1 MRKPAVWTA
10 SWRKQTIATLLILC
24 VCSVP
29 FTAQADMV
37 YSPYQPVEMCEFV
50 DDLTFNGT
58 LANQSVQWQ
67 SSLGPRTIGSEA
79 AAIFRS
85 SVEENLTEWNQENLP
100 QWNVSMH
107 EYTVQNLTFTNIQ
120 ASLRPANYSETTP
133 RIVLVAHYDSRDAAE
148 RDPDLNRTG
157 EPIIGAN
164 DGASGAAALLELAR
178 IIPPM
183 QLEYEVELLW
193 TDAEDKNHTPHTF
206 FGADAWGAD
215 QTQVDINRTDAYIVL
230 DMIGDADLQLTHI
243 WPGNGSLWSTITPLA
258 QSLGMV
264 ENHPDCK
271 GTPGVKILD
280 MNTSFGVSDDH
291 LAALA
296 IGIPAI
302 DLIDIRFGPNAT
314 AFGGYWHTHEDT
326 PDKVSA
332 ESLQTVGRLVE
343 LGLKSNA
350 WIWNSSIRQSAE
362 ETQEPEAEPETE
374 DELNEVNEVKD
385 DKLESKSY
393 PFLAFIGGSSVA
405 ILLVGILALNWK
417 IRKTVK

>member
-1 MRKPAVWTA
+1 MLMPKPTVFATGWRKPTVA
-10 SWRKQTIATLLILC
+10 ILLILC
-24 VCSVP
+24 LCSTP
-29 FTAQADMV
+29 FTAQADKV
-37 YSPYQPVEMCEFV
+37 HSPYQPVEMCGFV
-50 DDLTFNGT
+50 DDLSFNGT

-67 SSLGPRTIGSEA
+67 SSLGPRTIGSDA
-79 AAIFRS
+79 SALFRS
-85 SVEENLTEWNQENLP
+85 SVEENVTGWNQENLTH
-100 QWNVSMH
+100 WNVSMH
-107 EYTVQNLTFTNIQ
+107 EYTVENLTFTNIQ
-120 ASLRPANYSETTP
+120 ASLRPANFSETTP

-148 RDPDLNRTG
+148 RDPDMNRTG

-183 QLEYEVELLW
+183 QLDYEVELLW

-206 FGADAWGAD
+206 FGADAWGGD
-215 QTQVDINRTDAYIVL
+215 QTEVDINRTDAYIVL

-264 ENHPDCK
+264 EGHPDCK
-271 GTPGVKILD
+271 GVPGVKILD

-291 LAALA
+291 LAALE

-350 WIWNSSIRQSAE
+350 WIWNASIRQYAAE
-362 ETQEPEAEPETE
+362 TAETE
-374 DELNEVNEVKD
+374 PVVEQELNADRDDELEP
-385 DKLESKSY
+385 KSY
-393 PFLAFIGGSSVA
+393 PLLAFIAGSSVVVLLA
-405 ILLVGILALNWK
+405 SILVLNWQF
-417 IRKTVK
+417 RKTVK

>member
-1 MRKPAVWTA
+1 MLMPKPTVFATGWRKPTVA
-10 SWRKQTIATLLILC
+10 ILLILC
-24 VCSVP
+24 LCSTP
-29 FTAQADMV
+29 FTAQADKV
-37 YSPYQPVEMCEFV
+37 HSPYQPVEMCGFV
-50 DDLTFNGT
+50 DDLSFNGT

-67 SSLGPRTIGSEA
+67 SSLGPRTIGSDA
-79 AAIFRS
+79 SALFRS
-85 SVEENLTEWNQENLP
+85 SVEENVTGWNQENLTH
-100 QWNVSMH
+100 WNVSMH
-107 EYTVQNLTFTNIQ
+107 EYTVENLTFTNIQ
-120 ASLRPANYSETTP
+120 ASLRPANFSETTP

-148 RDPDLNRTG
+148 RDPDMNRTG

-183 QLEYEVELLW
+183 QLDYEVELLW

-206 FGADAWGAD
+206 FGADAWGGG
-215 QTQVDINRTDAYIVL
+215 QTEVDINRTDAYIVL

-264 ENHPDCK
+264 EGHPDCK
-271 GTPGVKILD
+271 GVPGVKILD

-291 LAALA
+291 LAALE

-350 WIWNSSIRQSAE
+350 WIWNASIRQYAAE
-362 ETQEPEAEPETE
+362 TAETE
-374 DELNEVNEVKD
+374 PVVEQELNADRDDELEP
-385 DKLESKSY
+385 KSY
-393 PFLAFIGGSSVA
+393 PLLAFIAGSSVVVLLA
-405 ILLVGILALNWK
+405 SILVLNWQF
-417 IRKTVK
+417 RKTVK

>member
-1 MRKPAVWTA
+1 MLMPKPTVFATGWRKPTVA
-10 SWRKQTIATLLILC
+10 ILLILC
-24 VCSVP
+24 LCSTP
-29 FTAQADMV
+29 FTAQADKV
-37 YSPYQPVEMCEFV
+37 HSPYQPVEMCGFV
-50 DDLTFNGT
+50 DDLSFNGT

-67 SSLGPRTIGSEA
+67 SSLGPRTIGSDA
-79 AAIFRS
+79 SALFRS
-85 SVEENLTEWNQENLP
+85 SVEENVTGWNQENLTH
-100 QWNVSMH
+100 WNVSMH
-107 EYTVQNLTFTNIQ
+107 EYTVENLTFTNIQ
-120 ASLRPANYSETTP
+120 ASLRPANFSETTP

-148 RDPDLNRTG
+148 RDPDMNRTG

-183 QLEYEVELLW
+183 QLDYEVELLW

-206 FGADAWGAD
+206 FGADAWGGD
-215 QTQVDINRTDAYIVL
+215 QTEVDIDRTDAYIVL

-264 ENHPDCK
+264 EGHPDCK
-271 GTPGVKILD
+271 GVPGVKILD

-291 LAALA
+291 LAALE

-350 WIWNSSIRQSAE
+350 WIWNASIRQYAAE
-362 ETQEPEAEPETE
+362 TAETE
-374 DELNEVNEVKD
+374 PVVEQELNADRDDELEP
-385 DKLESKSY
+385 KSY
-393 PFLAFIGGSSVA
+393 PLLAFIAGSSVVVLLA
-405 ILLVGILALNWK
+405 SILVLNWQF
-417 IRKTVK
+417 RKTVK

>member
-1 MRKPAVWTA
+1 MLMPKPTVFATGWRKPTVA
-10 SWRKQTIATLLILC
+10 ILLILC
-24 VCSVP
+24 VCSTP
-29 FTAQADMV
+29 LTAQADKV
-37 YSPYQPVEMCEFV
+37 HSPYQPVEMCGFV
-50 DDLTFNGT
+50 DDLSFNGT

-67 SSLGPRTIGSEA
+67 SSLGPRTIGSDA
-79 AAIFRS
+79 SALFRS
-85 SVEENLTEWNQENLP
+85 SVEENVTGWNQENLTH
-100 QWNVSMH
+100 WNVSMH
-107 EYTVQNLTFTNIQ
+107 EYTVENLTFTNIQ
-120 ASLRPANYSETTP
+120 ASLRPANFSETTP

-148 RDPDLNRTG
+148 RDPDMNRTG

-183 QLEYEVELLW
+183 QLDYEVELLW

-206 FGADAWGAD
+206 FGADAWGGD
-215 QTQVDINRTDAYIVL
+215 QTEVDIDRTDAYIVL

-264 ENHPDCK
+264 EGHPDCK
-271 GTPGVKILD
+271 GVPGVKILD

-291 LAALA
+291 LAALE

-350 WIWNSSIRQSAE
+350 WIWNASIRQYAAE
-362 ETQEPEAEPETE
+362 TAETE
-374 DELNEVNEVKD
+374 PVVEQELNADRDDELEP
-385 DKLESKSY
+385 KSY
-393 PFLAFIGGSSVA
+393 PLLAFIAGSSVVVLLA
-405 ILLVGILALNWK
+405 SILVLNWQF
-417 IRKTVK
+417 RKTVK

>member
-1 MRKPAVWTA
+1 MPKPTVFATGWRKPTVA
-10 SWRKQTIATLLILC
+10 ILLILC
-24 VCSVP
+24 VCSTP
-29 FTAQADMV
+29 FTAQADKV
-37 YSPYQPVEMCEFV
+37 YSPYQPVEMCGFV

-79 AAIFRS
+79 SALFRS
-85 SVEENLTEWNQENLP
+85 SVEENVTGWNQENLTH
-100 QWNVSMH
+100 WNVSMH
-107 EYTVQNLTFTNIQ
+107 EYTVENLTFTNIQ
-120 ASLRPANYSETTP
+120 ASLKPANFSETTP

-148 RDPDLNRTG
+148 RDPDMNRTG

-183 QLEYEVELLW
+183 QLDYEVELLW

-206 FGADAWGAD
+206 FGADAWGGD
-215 QTQVDINRTDAYIVL
+215 QTEVDINRTDAYIVL

-264 ENHPDCK
+264 EGHPDCK
-271 GTPGVKILD
+271 GIPGVKILD

-291 LAALA
+291 LAALE

-350 WIWNSSIRQSAE
+350 WIWNASIRQDTAE
-362 ETQEPEAEPETE
+362 TAESEPVVEQELTADKD
-374 DELNEVNEVKD
+374 DELEP
-385 DKLESKSY
+385 KSY
-393 PFLAFIGGSSVA
+393 PLLAFIAVSSVV
-405 ILLVGILALNWK
+405 ILLASILVLNWQF
-417 IRKTVK
+417 RKTVK

>member
-1 MRKPAVWTA
+1 MLMPKPTVFATGWRKPTVA
-10 SWRKQTIATLLILC
+10 ILLILC
-24 VCSVP
+24 VCSTP
-29 FTAQADMV
+29 FTAQADKV
-37 YSPYQPVEMCEFV
+37 YSPYQPVEMCGFV

-79 AAIFRS
+79 SALFRS
-85 SVEENLTEWNQENLP
+85 SVEENVTGWNQENLTH
-100 QWNVSMH
+100 WNVSMH
-107 EYTVQNLTFTNIQ
+107 EYTVENLTFTNIQ
-120 ASLRPANYSETTP
+120 ASLKPAHFSETTP

-148 RDPDLNRTG
+148 RDPDMNRTG

-183 QLEYEVELLW
+183 QLDYEVELLW

-206 FGADAWGAD
+206 FGADAWGGD
-215 QTQVDINRTDAYIVL
+215 QTEVDINRTDAYIVL

-264 ENHPDCK
+264 EGHPDCK
-271 GTPGVKILD
+271 GIPGVKILD

-291 LAALA
+291 LAALE

-350 WIWNSSIRQSAE
+350 WIWNASIRQDTAE
-362 ETQEPEAEPETE
+362 TAESEPVVEQELTADKD
-374 DELNEVNEVKD
+374 DELEP
-385 DKLESKSY
+385 KSY
-393 PFLAFIGGSSVA
+393 PLLAFIAVSSVV
-405 ILLVGILALNWK
+405 ILLASILVLNWQF
-417 IRKTVK
+417 RKTVK